1 MKRTF
6 LALGAIVLV
15 LVSCSTT
22 DETLAP
28 AAPPAVERNV
38 AVEAA
43 PAPDAPLPAT
53 DHAAAI
59 TPELLC
65 VDNDG
70 WAFFAYDN
78 DADEPVIIELGS
90 DNELTGAVDDDEPF
104 VTFLF
109 APGRVSPAFRAF
121 GVDGAAPVWSV
132 TSPDGETRTAG
143 TDDAVPCTPELLSPT
158 VPDDR
163 VPGFEVSAPRLLA
176 DGVTVEFDVTL
187 VGVPETS
194 VCHPAFDPEPARI
207 RIDDGVG
214 GDVSEGTSG
223 TRSGPLFEALSA
235 KDGAR
240 TANVVIAALV
250 VDRCTY
256 DGVTAESW
264 PSGLF
269 MQLEYG
275 YAACVV
281 ERPDGFDVEADR
293 FGCPLIPPTGGTRGR
308 LG

>member
-1 MKRTF
+1 MRRSS
-6 LALGAIVLV
+6 LALGAIALV
-15 LVSCSTT
+15 LVSCSATE
-22 DETLAP
+22 ETLAP
-28 AAPPAVERNV
+28 AASPTVARPADVGPTP
-38 AVEAA
+38 A
-43 PAPDAPLPAT
+43 PAAPLPAT

-59 TPELLC
+59 TPELVC

-78 DADEPVIIELGS
+78 DADTPVVIELGS
-90 DNELTGAVDDDEPF
+90 ENELTGAVDDDEPF

-109 APGRVSPAFRAF
+109 APGRVSPAFRAQ
-121 GVDGAAPVWSV
+121 GVDGSVPVWTV
-132 TSPDGETRTAG
+132 TGPDGATRATTAEDP
-143 TDDAVPCTPELLSPT
+143 TPCTPGLLTPT

-163 VPGFEVSAPRLLA
+163 IPGFEVDAPRLLP
-176 DGVTVEFDVTL
+176 DGVTVVFDVTL

-223 TRSGPLFEALSA
+223 TRSGLLFDAPSA
-235 KDGAR
+235 KDGPR

-250 VDRCTY
+250 VDRCSY
-256 DGVTAESW
+256 EGVTAESW
-264 PSGLF
+264 PSGVF

-281 ERPDGFDVEADR
+281 ERSDGFDIEVDR
-293 FGCPLIPPTGGTRGR
+293 FGCPRIAPTGGTRIRPG
-308 LG
+308 